1 MPLTS
6 CQSSMTL
13 AAGAKV
19 QKLITSPFIMRAIAM
34 RISRKYRS
42 IRFATLPA
50 CISRLPCLARQA
62 QFLQPDISPYS
73 IS

>member
-19 QKLITSPFIMRAIAM
+19 QKLITSPFIMRAIATNIAQIPINTLCNFACM
-34 RISRKYRS
+34 YFPLALLGAPGPI
-42 IRFATLPA
+42 FAT
-50 CISRLPCLARQA
+50 
-62 QFLQPDISPYS
+62 DISPYS